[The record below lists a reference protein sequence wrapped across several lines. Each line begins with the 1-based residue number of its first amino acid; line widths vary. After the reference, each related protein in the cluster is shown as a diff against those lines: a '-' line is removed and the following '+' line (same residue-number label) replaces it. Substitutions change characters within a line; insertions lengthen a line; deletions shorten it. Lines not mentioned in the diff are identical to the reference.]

1 MNDSERR
8 RKELLELTR
17 QRYSDSTAPP
27 AVHPRYHA
35 VYEDL
40 YGTEDELPG
49 GTLGIRTFFCI
60 LLFAVFLSMDHNHNN
75 IWNVSSENVVEAVT
89 SDMDIQE
96 SLEVLR

>member
-49 GTLGIRTFFCI
+49 GTLGIRTFFSI
-60 LLFAVFLSMDHNHNN
+60 LLLAVFLSMEHNHNK

-89 SDMDIQE
+89 R
-96 SLEVLR
+96 VK

>member
-17 QRYSDSTAPP
+17 QRYSDSTASP

-60 LLFAVFLSMDHNHNN
+60 LLLAVFLSMEHNHNE

-89 SDMDIQE
+89 NDMDIQE
-96 SLEVLR
+96 SLEILR

>member
-49 GTLGIRTFFCI
+49 GTLGIEHFSVSFF
-60 LLFAVFLSMDHNHNN
+60 LLYFYPWN
-75 IWNVSSENVVEAVT
+75 IIIT
-89 SDMDIQE
+89 KFGT
-96 SLEVLR
+96 